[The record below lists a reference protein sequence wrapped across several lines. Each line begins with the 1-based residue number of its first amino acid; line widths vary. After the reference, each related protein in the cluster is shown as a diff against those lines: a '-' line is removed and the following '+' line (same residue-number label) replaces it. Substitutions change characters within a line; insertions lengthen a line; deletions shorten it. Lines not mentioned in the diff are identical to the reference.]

1 MSSSISSD
9 HAHRRVAVIG
19 AGSWGT
25 TVASLVAM
33 NTDTVLWARRRDLAE
48 EITRTHVNSVYLPG
62 ISLESSL
69 IATDSLSDAVS
80 QCDVLVMAV
89 PSHGFRDIAVALA
102 PFVRPDVV
110 VVSLTKGLEAH
121 SGLRM
126 SQVIAQV
133 LPTHATAVLTGP
145 NLAREIA
152 EGQPAAS
159 VIASEDVKVAQ
170 DLQQIFNRP
179 TWRMYTNNDVVGCEI
194 AGVVK
199 NVIAIGAGMAFGLG
213 FGDNTRA
220 ALITRGLAE
229 IGRLAVAMGGRSET
243 FAGLAGM
250 GDLIATCASSMSRNN
265 TVGRRLGQGESLA
278 SIVASTSMVAEG
290 VKSSAAV
297 LDLARRYNVEM
308 PITEQVVAVCHHG
321 VSAADATRALMTRE
335 LKAENH

>member
-1 MSSSISSD
+1 MPQ
-9 HAHRRVAVIG
+9 RVAVIG

-25 TVASLVAM
+25 TVASFVSM
-33 NTDTVLWARRRDLAE
+33 NTETVLWARRSDVAQA
-48 EITRTHVNSVYLPG
+48 ITSVHHNPTYLPD
-62 ISLESSL
+62 IALSASLTATNSL
-69 IATDSLSDAVS
+69 KDAVAG
-80 QCDVLVMAV
+80 CDVLVMAV
-89 PSHGFRDIAVALA
+89 PSHGFRDILVALSPHLA
-102 PFVRPDVV
+102 TGVP
-110 VVSLTKGLEAH
+110 VVSLTKGLEPV

-126 SQVIAQV
+126 SEVV
-133 LPTHATAVLTGP
+133 GEVVPRSPVAVLTGP

-152 EGQPAAS
+152 LGQPAAS
-159 VIASEDVKVAQ
+159 VIATSDANLALN
-170 DLQQIFNRP
+170 LQHAFNRP
-179 TWRMYTNNDVVGCEI
+179 TWRMYTNSDVVGCEI

-229 IGRLAVAMGGRSET
+229 ITRLAVAMGARPET

-278 SIVASTSMVAEG
+278 SIVESTSMVAEG

-297 LDLARRYNVEM
+297 LDLARTYNVEM

-321 VSAADATRALMTRE
+321 VHAADATRALMTRA
-335 LKAENH
+335 LKQEND

>member
-1 MSSSISSD
+1 MPQ
-9 HAHRRVAVIG
+9 RVAVIG

-25 TVASLVAM
+25 TVASLVSM
-33 NTDTVLWARRRDLAE
+33 NTHTVLWARRDDVAQA
-48 EITRTHVNSVYLPG
+48 ISTTHHNPTYLPDVDLSPTLSATA
-62 ISLESSL
+62 SLK
-69 IATDSLSDAVS
+69 DAVTES
-80 QCDVLVMAV
+80 DVIVMAV
-89 PSHGFRDIAVALA
+89 PSHGFRDILTTLVPHLA
-102 PFVRPDVV
+102 QGVP
-110 VVSLTKGLEAH
+110 VVSLTKGLEPG

-126 SQVIAQV
+126 SEVVNEV
-133 LPTHATAVLTGP
+133 LPGSPFAVLTGP
-145 NLAREIA
+145 NLAREIV

-159 VIASEDVKVAQ
+159 VIATRDAALAR
-170 DLQQIFNRP
+170 DLQHAFNRP

-229 IGRLAVAMGGRSET
+229 ITRLAVAMGARPET

-278 SIVASTSMVAEG
+278 SIVESTSMVAEG

-297 LDLARRYNVEM
+297 LDLAHTHDVEM

-321 VSAADATRALMTRE
+321 VSAADATRALMTRA
-335 LKAENH
+335 LKQEND

>member
-1 MSSSISSD
+1 MSASMPQ
-9 HAHRRVAVIG
+9 RVAVIG

-25 TVASLVAM
+25 TVASLVSL
-33 NTDTVLWARRRDLAE
+33 NTETVLWARRTDVVQTILT
-48 EITRTHVNSVYLPG
+48 TRRNPTYLPEVELSP
-62 ISLESSL
+62 SLHATHSL
-69 IATDSLSDAVS
+69 TQAVAGSDVI
-80 QCDVLVMAV
+80 VMAV
-89 PSHGFRDIAVALA
+89 PSHGFRDILVSLA
-102 PFVRPDVV
+102 PHLALGVPI
-110 VVSLTKGLEAH
+110 VSLTKGLEPAR
-121 SGLRM
+121 GLRM
-126 SQVIAQV
+126 SEVISEV
-133 LPTHATAVLTGP
+133 LPQSPVAVLTGP

-152 EGQPAAS
+152 QGQPAAS
-159 VIASEDVKVAQ
+159 VIATSDAALARN
-170 DLQQIFNRP
+170 LQHAFNRP

-229 IGRLAVAMGGRSET
+229 ITRLAVAMGARPET

-265 TVGRRLGQGESLA
+265 TVGRRLGQGESLS
-278 SIVASTSMVAEG
+278 SIIESTSMVAEG

-297 LDLARRYNVEM
+297 LDLARAYNVEM

-321 VSAADATRALMTRE
+321 VLASDATRALMTRA
-335 LKAENH
+335 LKQEND